1 MIYLKTEEEI
11 ELLRENNLLVSRT
24 LAEVGR
30 HIAPGVTTKELDTLA
45 EDFIRSHGAVPAFLG
60 YQGFPASLCISI
72 NEEVVHGIPSS
83 KRVLRE
89 GDIVSVDCGTF
100 MKGFVGDSAYTFAV
114 GEVAEEVRQL
124 MEVTKEALRKG
135 TAQAKA
141 GNRVGDISAAV
152 QEYAESFGYGVV
164 RELEGHGLGRKM
176 HEAPGVPNYG
186 ARGRGPLLK
195 QGMVICIEPM
205 INMGTKAVVFERDG
219 TIIEALSNA
228 MFRVELDN
236 GHVITAHISGKMRM
250 HYIKILPG
258 DKVKV
263 EMTPYDLSKGRISF
277 RYK

>member
-135 TAQAKA
+135 TTFPRLCRSMPK
-141 GNRVGDISAAV
+141 VSA
-152 QEYAESFGYGVV
+152 
-164 RELEGHGLGRKM
+164 
-176 HEAPGVPNYG
+176 
-186 ARGRGPLLK
+186 
-195 QGMVICIEPM
+195 
-205 INMGTKAVVFERDG
+205 T
-219 TIIEALSNA
+219 ALSGSWRDTVWGVRCTRPRV
-228 MFRVELDN
+228 FRT
-236 GHVITAHISGKMRM
+236 TAHAAEDRFSNREWSSV
-250 HYIKILPG
+250 LNP
-258 DKVKV
+258 
-263 EMTPYDLSKGRISF
+263 
-277 RYK
+277 

>member
-30 HIAPGVTTKELDTLA
+30 HIVPGVTTKELDTLA